1 MESNSSNNTDEVLK
15 LLNSSDPAVKAE
27 TINQIESES
36 LTEAVAEKLCNLLY
50 DDDKWVRFSTSVKLK
65 SLTNDFIPYMLT
77 RFIPSHD
84 IALRNLA
91 GDILL
96 SKRSDSLQALIDFL
110 PAGNDDDKKF
120 AADLIGLIGDNSAAP
135 SILELLKNTDNDNV
149 ILACIEA
156 FGNMQTETAVDE
168 IIVAYDKNEVFKP
181 TSVEALGKIGSEKA
195 LRFIISRY
203 EKEDPLTQF
212 SMIEALGLIGSEETY
227 FFCLDQL
234 NKTTG
239 PLTWPLLHSIYQ
251 LKQKFGFDIPYDEK
265 IKNSILYT
273 LKEGE
278 AKYKL
283 AAAHIV
289 SSLGDTDLLVETLNV
304 LGIDPELDDEIKSKV
319 FENAGTLLP
328 KLTALIKTCPSG
340 LKNLLSILEEL
351 MLMNRQRFI
360 SFISPIELRNLVDGF
375 AGCLENPDEETRKL
389 AMELLFGLDS
399 DSAML
404 FTDTMLGDTNIWNKL
419 KLVELLDGL
428 NDERSIEALKKLSE
442 DSEVM
447 IADRASFALSSRNIS
462 MTTMGLN
469 N

>member
-1 MESNSSNNTDEVLK
+1 MESNSSNNRDEVLE

-27 TINQIESES
+27 AINQIESE
-36 LTEAVAEKLCNLLY
+36 TVTKVIAEKLCSLLY
-50 DDDKWVRFSTSVKLK
+50 DEDKWVRFSASVKLK

-77 RFIPSHD
+77 GFIPSSD

-110 PAGNDDDKKF
+110 PKGNDDDKKF
-120 AADLIGLIGDNSAAP
+120 AADLIGLIGDNSASS
-135 SILELLKNTDNDNV
+135 SIIELLKNNDNDNV

-168 IIVAYDKNEVFKP
+168 IIIAYDKNEVFKP
-181 TSVEALGKIGSEKA
+181 TAVEALGKIGSEKA

-265 IKNSILYT
+265 VKNSILYT
-273 LKEGE
+273 LREGE

-283 AAAHIV
+283 AAAYIV
-289 SSLGDTDLLVETLNV
+289 SSLGDTDLLVETLSV
-304 LGIDPELDDEIKSKV
+304 LGTDPELDAEIKSKV
-319 FENAGTLLP
+319 FENAGILLP
-328 KLTALIKTCPSG
+328 KITQLIKTCPNGS
-340 LKNLLSILEEL
+340 KNLLSITEEF
-351 MLMNRQRFI
+351 MIMNQQQFV
-360 SFISPIELRNLVDGF
+360 SLLSPIELRNLVDGF
-375 AGCLENPDEETRKL
+375 AACLENPDEEIRKL

-404 FTDTMLGDTNIWNKL
+404 FTDTMLGDSNLWNKL
-419 KLVELLDGL
+419 KLVELLDGV
-428 NDERSIEALKKLSE
+428 NNQRSIEALKKLAE
-442 DSEVM
+442 DSEMM
-447 IADRASFALSSRNIS
+447 IADRASFALSSKNIS
-462 MTTMGLN
+462 MTTTGLN
-469 N
+469 